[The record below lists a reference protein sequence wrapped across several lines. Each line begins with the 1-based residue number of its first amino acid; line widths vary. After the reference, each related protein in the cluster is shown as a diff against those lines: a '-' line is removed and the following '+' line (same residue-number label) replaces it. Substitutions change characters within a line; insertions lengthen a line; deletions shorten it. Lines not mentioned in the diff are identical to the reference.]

1 MLSESPVRDSTA
13 SRVGL
18 GPILRGHAAGDSQH
32 SLTVLVVDDCRLYRE
47 SLAGILAEQG
57 GASAVCSAHD
67 PDSLQAQLSR
77 LHPQVVLLNLASA
90 GSRELL
96 RAVRQEAAEARVIVI
111 GVDEDDEDE
120 IIHCAQL
127 GVSGYFNRSDS
138 LAQLLDLIYRV
149 GGGETLYSPRVAE
162 VLIRRLAD
170 MANRPPLG
178 KRPLVLTS
186 REHQVLALVGEGR
199 TNKDIAEAL
208 SIEVYTVK
216 NHVHSVLAKLG
227 VRRRGE
233 AAAAI
238 RIIEDQGG
246 TNRKD
251 YAGARPK
258 IDPTIHLPSR

>member
-1 MLSESPVRDSTA
+1 MGFDMIFPRPSV
-13 SRVGL
+13 
-18 GPILRGHAAGDSQH
+18 GDSRM
-32 SLTVLVVDDCRLYRE
+32 SLTILLVDDCRLYRE
-47 SLAGILAEQG
+47 GLAGILADQR
-57 GASAVCSAHD
+57 GASAVYSAFD
-67 PDSLQAQLSR
+67 AESLEAQLSR
-77 LHPQVVLLNLASA
+77 LNPRVVLLNLASA
-90 GSRELL
+90 GSRQLL
-96 RAVRQEAAEARVIVI
+96 GAVREKAVDARVIVI

-138 LAQLLDLIYRV
+138 LAQLLDLIHRV

-162 VLIRRLAD
+162 VLLRRLAD
-170 MANRPPLG
+170 MTNQRPQGNRQL
-178 KRPLVLTS
+178 LLTS

-216 NHVHSVLAKLG
+216 NHVHNVLAKLG

-238 RIIEDQGG
+238 RTIEDQGG
-246 TNRKD
+246 TNQMD
-251 YAGARPK
+251 YAAVRLK
-258 IDPTIHLPSR
+258 MDPVIHLPHG

>member
-1 MLSESPVRDSTA
+1 MLPTVCSSPAAVDRC
-13 SRVGL
+13 
-18 GPILRGHAAGDSQH
+18 RGH
-32 SLTVLVVDDCRLYRE
+32 
-47 SLAGILAEQG
+47 
-57 GASAVCSAHD
+57 
-67 PDSLQAQLSR
+67 
-77 LHPQVVLLNLASA
+77 LHF
-90 GSRELL
+90 R
-96 RAVRQEAAEARVIVI
+96 I
-111 GVDEDDEDE
+111 
-120 IIHCAQL
+120 
-127 GVSGYFNRSDS
+127 RSDS

>member
-1 MLSESPVRDSTA
+1 VRDSTA

-127 GVSGYFNRSDS
+127 GVSGYFNSLRSP
-138 LAQLLDLIYRV
+138 LR
-149 GGGETLYSPRVAE
+149 GGPFRAENGGPVAC
-162 VLIRRLAD
+162 
-170 MANRPPLG
+170 
-178 KRPLVLTS
+178 
-186 REHQVLALVGEGR
+186 
-199 TNKDIAEAL
+199 
-208 SIEVYTVK
+208 
-216 NHVHSVLAKLG
+216 
-227 VRRRGE
+227 
-233 AAAAI
+233 
-238 RIIEDQGG
+238 
-246 TNRKD
+246 
-251 YAGARPK
+251 
-258 IDPTIHLPSR
+258 